1 MKITIEF
8 NLSEEQYDA
17 MAAYTEQWN
26 GESGQSTIAERLAED
41 AVAPFVASKVA
52 VAYSD
57 AVNRLGEAASS
68 LPYEERKA
76 LIEQI
81 ESQLSRG

>member
-8 NLSEEQYDA
+8 DLNDEQYDA
-17 MAAYTEQWN
+17 IAAYTSQWN
-26 GESGQSTIAERLAED
+26 GESGKSTIAERLTED
-41 AVAPFVASKVA
+41 ALAPFVESKVA

-57 AVNRLGEAASS
+57 AVNRLGKAASS

-81 ESQLSRG
+81 ESKIKK